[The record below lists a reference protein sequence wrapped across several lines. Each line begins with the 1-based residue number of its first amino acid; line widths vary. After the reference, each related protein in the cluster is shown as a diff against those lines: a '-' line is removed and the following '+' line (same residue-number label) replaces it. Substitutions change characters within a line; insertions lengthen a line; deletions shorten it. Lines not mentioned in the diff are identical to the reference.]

1 MMNADY
7 RLLFCTC
14 PDRDTALRVAE
25 TLVNERL
32 AACVSL
38 LPDMTSIYRWQGEV
52 QREPEILLLIKTTQ
66 ERVEALAGRV
76 GQLHPY
82 EVPELIAVPITEGL
96 PDYLNWITTCTQPQD

>member
-1 MMNADY
+1 MNADY

-25 TLVNERL
+25 TLVNEQL

>member
-1 MMNADY
+1 MTNDDY
-7 RLLFCTC
+7 CLLFCTC

-38 LPDMTSIYRWQGEV
+38 LPDMTSIYRWQGEL
-52 QREPEILLLIKTTQ
+52 QREPEALLLIKSTQ
-66 ERVEALAGRV
+66 ERFEALAARV
-76 GQLHPY
+76 RQLHPY
-82 EVPELIAVPITEGL
+82 EVPELIAIPIVAGL